1 MNKLSGALRQSKAV
15 SALLQHQQ
23 VRPGQ
28 QLCGGSGL
36 LLGRPKCNAVRQMLD
51 GLGHVEGFHEPLV
64 QRFFRAGGLVTLSP
78 VVQQVEIIGQH
89 PQAVGDVCPLLVRQ
103 ATLGRQGDGIGR
115 RLIRVKPEVVYQLL
129 GGLPGVQVEQ
139 LGGEV
144 DGISVGSTAKAV
156 IIGVVQLHAGVAVGM
171 ERTAHHA
178 MAVGLHAVH
187 LSHLPNGDG
196 GLDSLIQAQGHFSF
210 VSCVA
215 PEYPQ
220 SGNSGVFCFLPE
232 YTENFAGKAKKRQNC
247 NGKRKKPLLVADLQQ
262 QGQRGNRILNKTA
275 ERIIMRKNAKR
286 RADHVAQE
294 YLPAPSNVRLA
305 DLMKEHNISQP
316 ELAKEIG
323 CSKSTI
329 SRFISGA
336 KGTLTHEQVLR
347 IARLF
352 NVSTD
357 FLLGE
362 TNIPDRK
369 NYDIAELGLSVEAA
383 KNLYTGRVN
392 TEVVNLLLEN
402 ARFAELTYRISQ
414 YFDDTFAS
422 GIAAQNAMLTT
433 LSTLLRTKV
442 KTPEAAKA
450 AKDISLRRKPVY
462 QGDLDDIEMYF
473 MAAVKEIKK
482 GIGSHYAEQEAM
494 SKKVAEKMFTELTK
508 GQDVQHPT
516 ITAEQL
522 TDAMLDSVS
531 GMEGATPEALE
542 QLRSGLL
549 GILQSAAEQENAH
562 EADE

>member
-1 MNKLSGALRQSKAV
+1 M
-15 SALLQHQQ
+15 
-23 VRPGQ
+23 
-28 QLCGGSGL
+28 
-36 LLGRPKCNAVRQMLD
+36 
-51 GLGHVEGFHEPLV
+51 
-64 QRFFRAGGLVTLSP
+64 
-78 VVQQVEIIGQH
+78 
-89 PQAVGDVCPLLVRQ
+89 
-103 ATLGRQGDGIGR
+103 
-115 RLIRVKPEVVYQLL
+115 
-129 GGLPGVQVEQ
+129 
-139 LGGEV
+139 
-144 DGISVGSTAKAV
+144 
-156 IIGVVQLHAGVAVGM
+156 
-171 ERTAHHA
+171 
-178 MAVGLHAVH
+178 
-187 LSHLPNGDG
+187 
-196 GLDSLIQAQGHFSF
+196 
-210 VSCVA
+210 
-215 PEYPQ
+215 
-220 SGNSGVFCFLPE
+220 
-232 YTENFAGKAKKRQNC
+232 
-247 NGKRKKPLLVADLQQ
+247 
-262 QGQRGNRILNKTA
+262 
-275 ERIIMRKNAKR
+275 
-286 RADHVAQE
+286 AQE

-336 KGTLTHEQVLR
+336 KGTLTHEQVLK

-392 TEVVNLLLEN
+392 TEV
-402 ARFAELTYRISQ
+402 
-414 YFDDTFAS
+414 
-422 GIAAQNAMLTT
+422 
-433 LSTLLRTKV
+433 V

-522 TDAMLDSVS
+522 TDAMLGSVS

-542 QLRSGLL
+542 QLRNGLL

>member
-1 MNKLSGALRQSKAV
+1 MRKKLKKEGRLHGTGI
-15 SALLQHQQ
+15 SA
-23 VRPGQ
+23 RT
-28 QLCGGSGL
+28 
-36 LLGRPKCNAVRQMLD
+36 
-51 GLGHVEGFHEPLV
+51 V
-64 QRFFRAGGLVTLSP
+64 QRPS
-78 VVQQVEIIGQH
+78 
-89 PQAVGDVCPLLVRQ
+89 C
-103 ATLGRQGDGIGR
+103 
-115 RLIRVKPEVVYQLL
+115 
-129 GGLPGVQVEQ
+129 
-139 LGGEV
+139 
-144 DGISVGSTAKAV
+144 
-156 IIGVVQLHAGVAVGM
+156 
-171 ERTAHHA
+171 
-178 MAVGLHAVH
+178 
-187 LSHLPNGDG
+187 
-196 GLDSLIQAQGHFSF
+196 GLD
-210 VSCVA
+210 
-215 PEYPQ
+215 E
-220 SGNSGVFCFLPE
+220 
-232 YTENFAGKAKKRQNC
+232 
-247 NGKRKKPLLVADLQQ
+247 
-262 QGQRGNRILNKTA
+262 
-275 ERIIMRKNAKR
+275 
-286 RADHVAQE
+286 
-294 YLPAPSNVRLA
+294 
-305 DLMKEHNISQP
+305 KEHNISQP

-392 TEVVNLLLEN
+392 AEVVNLLLEN
-402 ARFAELTYRISQ
+402 ARFTELTYRIAQ

-442 KTPEAAKA
+442 KRKGHQRRPCTKA
-450 AKDISLRRKPVY
+450 TLMTLKCTSWRRSRKS
-462 QGDLDDIEMYF
+462 
-473 MAAVKEIKK
+473 K
-482 GIGSHYAEQEAM
+482 SHYAEQEAM

>member
-1 MNKLSGALRQSKAV
+1 M
-15 SALLQHQQ
+15 
-23 VRPGQ
+23 
-28 QLCGGSGL
+28 
-36 LLGRPKCNAVRQMLD
+36 
-51 GLGHVEGFHEPLV
+51 
-64 QRFFRAGGLVTLSP
+64 
-78 VVQQVEIIGQH
+78 
-89 PQAVGDVCPLLVRQ
+89 
-103 ATLGRQGDGIGR
+103 
-115 RLIRVKPEVVYQLL
+115 
-129 GGLPGVQVEQ
+129 
-139 LGGEV
+139 
-144 DGISVGSTAKAV
+144 
-156 IIGVVQLHAGVAVGM
+156 
-171 ERTAHHA
+171 
-178 MAVGLHAVH
+178 
-187 LSHLPNGDG
+187 
-196 GLDSLIQAQGHFSF
+196 
-210 VSCVA
+210 
-215 PEYPQ
+215 
-220 SGNSGVFCFLPE
+220 
-232 YTENFAGKAKKRQNC
+232 
-247 NGKRKKPLLVADLQQ
+247 
-262 QGQRGNRILNKTA
+262 
-275 ERIIMRKNAKR
+275 
-286 RADHVAQE
+286 AQE
-294 YLPAPSNVRLA
+294 YLPAPSNIRLA

-316 ELAKEIG
+316 ELAKELG

-336 KGTLTHEQVLR
+336 KGTLTHEQVLK

-369 NYDIAELGLSVEAA
+369 NYVEAA

-450 AKDISLRRKPVY
+450 AKDIGLRRKPVY

-494 SKKVAEKMFTELTK
+494 SKKAAEKMFTELTK

>member
-1 MNKLSGALRQSKAV
+1 M
-15 SALLQHQQ
+15 
-23 VRPGQ
+23 
-28 QLCGGSGL
+28 
-36 LLGRPKCNAVRQMLD
+36 
-51 GLGHVEGFHEPLV
+51 
-64 QRFFRAGGLVTLSP
+64 
-78 VVQQVEIIGQH
+78 
-89 PQAVGDVCPLLVRQ
+89 
-103 ATLGRQGDGIGR
+103 
-115 RLIRVKPEVVYQLL
+115 
-129 GGLPGVQVEQ
+129 
-139 LGGEV
+139 
-144 DGISVGSTAKAV
+144 
-156 IIGVVQLHAGVAVGM
+156 
-171 ERTAHHA
+171 
-178 MAVGLHAVH
+178 
-187 LSHLPNGDG
+187 
-196 GLDSLIQAQGHFSF
+196 
-210 VSCVA
+210 
-215 PEYPQ
+215 
-220 SGNSGVFCFLPE
+220 
-232 YTENFAGKAKKRQNC
+232 
-247 NGKRKKPLLVADLQQ
+247 
-262 QGQRGNRILNKTA
+262 
-275 ERIIMRKNAKR
+275 
-286 RADHVAQE
+286 AQE

-305 DLMKEHNISQP
+305 DLMKEHDISQP

-336 KGTLTHEQVLR
+336 KGTLTHEQVLK

-383 KNLYTGRVN
+383 K
-392 TEVVNLLLEN
+392 
-402 ARFAELTYRISQ
+402 
-414 YFDDTFAS
+414 
-422 GIAAQNAMLTT
+422 
-433 LSTLLRTKV
+433 
-442 KTPEAAKA
+442 
-450 AKDISLRRKPVY
+450 DISLRRKPVY

-473 MAAVKEIKK
+473 VAAIKEIKK

>member
-1 MNKLSGALRQSKAV
+1 M
-15 SALLQHQQ
+15 
-23 VRPGQ
+23 
-28 QLCGGSGL
+28 
-36 LLGRPKCNAVRQMLD
+36 
-51 GLGHVEGFHEPLV
+51 
-64 QRFFRAGGLVTLSP
+64 
-78 VVQQVEIIGQH
+78 
-89 PQAVGDVCPLLVRQ
+89 
-103 ATLGRQGDGIGR
+103 
-115 RLIRVKPEVVYQLL
+115 
-129 GGLPGVQVEQ
+129 
-139 LGGEV
+139 
-144 DGISVGSTAKAV
+144 
-156 IIGVVQLHAGVAVGM
+156 
-171 ERTAHHA
+171 
-178 MAVGLHAVH
+178 
-187 LSHLPNGDG
+187 
-196 GLDSLIQAQGHFSF
+196 
-210 VSCVA
+210 
-215 PEYPQ
+215 
-220 SGNSGVFCFLPE
+220 
-232 YTENFAGKAKKRQNC
+232 
-247 NGKRKKPLLVADLQQ
+247 
-262 QGQRGNRILNKTA
+262 
-275 ERIIMRKNAKR
+275 
-286 RADHVAQE
+286 AQE
-294 YLPAPSNVRLA
+294 YLPAPSNIRLA
-305 DLMKEHNISQP
+305 DLMKERNISQP
-316 ELAKEIG
+316 ELAKELG

-336 KGTLTHEQVLR
+336 KGTLTHEQVLK

-392 TEVVNLLLEN
+392 AEVVNLLLEN

-433 LSTLLRTKV
+433 LSTLLRTRV

-473 MAAVKEIKK
+473 MAAIKEIKK

-531 GMEGATPEALE
+531 GMEGATF
-542 QLRSGLL
+542 LL
-549 GILQSAAEQENAH
+549 IASCSA
-562 EADE
+562 

>member
-1 MNKLSGALRQSKAV
+1 M
-15 SALLQHQQ
+15 
-23 VRPGQ
+23 
-28 QLCGGSGL
+28 
-36 LLGRPKCNAVRQMLD
+36 
-51 GLGHVEGFHEPLV
+51 
-64 QRFFRAGGLVTLSP
+64 
-78 VVQQVEIIGQH
+78 
-89 PQAVGDVCPLLVRQ
+89 
-103 ATLGRQGDGIGR
+103 
-115 RLIRVKPEVVYQLL
+115 
-129 GGLPGVQVEQ
+129 
-139 LGGEV
+139 
-144 DGISVGSTAKAV
+144 
-156 IIGVVQLHAGVAVGM
+156 
-171 ERTAHHA
+171 
-178 MAVGLHAVH
+178 
-187 LSHLPNGDG
+187 
-196 GLDSLIQAQGHFSF
+196 
-210 VSCVA
+210 
-215 PEYPQ
+215 
-220 SGNSGVFCFLPE
+220 
-232 YTENFAGKAKKRQNC
+232 
-247 NGKRKKPLLVADLQQ
+247 
-262 QGQRGNRILNKTA
+262 
-275 ERIIMRKNAKR
+275 
-286 RADHVAQE
+286 AQE

-336 KGTLTHEQVLR
+336 KGTLTHEQVLK

-369 NYDIAELGLSVEAA
+369 NYDIAELGLSVE
-383 KNLYTGRVN
+383 
-392 TEVVNLLLEN
+392 
-402 ARFAELTYRISQ
+402 
-414 YFDDTFAS
+414 
-422 GIAAQNAMLTT
+422 
-433 LSTLLRTKV
+433 
-442 KTPEAAKA
+442 A

-494 SKKVAEKMFTELTK
+494 SKKAAEKMFTELTK

-531 GMEGATPEALE
+531 GMKGATSEALE
-542 QLRSGLL
+542 QLRNGLL

>member
-1 MNKLSGALRQSKAV
+1 M
-15 SALLQHQQ
+15 
-23 VRPGQ
+23 
-28 QLCGGSGL
+28 
-36 LLGRPKCNAVRQMLD
+36 
-51 GLGHVEGFHEPLV
+51 
-64 QRFFRAGGLVTLSP
+64 
-78 VVQQVEIIGQH
+78 
-89 PQAVGDVCPLLVRQ
+89 
-103 ATLGRQGDGIGR
+103 
-115 RLIRVKPEVVYQLL
+115 
-129 GGLPGVQVEQ
+129 
-139 LGGEV
+139 
-144 DGISVGSTAKAV
+144 
-156 IIGVVQLHAGVAVGM
+156 
-171 ERTAHHA
+171 
-178 MAVGLHAVH
+178 
-187 LSHLPNGDG
+187 
-196 GLDSLIQAQGHFSF
+196 
-210 VSCVA
+210 
-215 PEYPQ
+215 
-220 SGNSGVFCFLPE
+220 
-232 YTENFAGKAKKRQNC
+232 
-247 NGKRKKPLLVADLQQ
+247 PLLVAELQQ

-275 ERIIMRKNAKR
+275 ERIIMRKKLK
-286 RADHVAQE
+286 RADHMAQE

-305 DLMKEHNISQP
+305 DLMKEHGISRQD
-316 ELAKEIG
+316 LAKEIG

-336 KGTLTHEQVLR
+336 KGTLTHEQVLK

-362 TNIPDRK
+362 TNIPDRE

-402 ARFAELTYRISQ
+402 ARFAELTYRIAQ

-433 LSTLLRTKV
+433 LSTLLRTRV

-508 GQDVQHPT
+508 GQDVQRPN
-516 ITAEQL
+516 ITAEQVV
-522 TDAMLDSVS
+522 DVVLDSVS
-531 GMEGATPEALE
+531 DMEGATPETLE

-549 GILQSAAEQENAH
+549 GVMQAQGNAR
-562 EADE
+562 ETDE

>member
-1 MNKLSGALRQSKAV
+1 M
-15 SALLQHQQ
+15 
-23 VRPGQ
+23 
-28 QLCGGSGL
+28 
-36 LLGRPKCNAVRQMLD
+36 
-51 GLGHVEGFHEPLV
+51 
-64 QRFFRAGGLVTLSP
+64 
-78 VVQQVEIIGQH
+78 
-89 PQAVGDVCPLLVRQ
+89 
-103 ATLGRQGDGIGR
+103 
-115 RLIRVKPEVVYQLL
+115 
-129 GGLPGVQVEQ
+129 
-139 LGGEV
+139 
-144 DGISVGSTAKAV
+144 
-156 IIGVVQLHAGVAVGM
+156 
-171 ERTAHHA
+171 
-178 MAVGLHAVH
+178 
-187 LSHLPNGDG
+187 
-196 GLDSLIQAQGHFSF
+196 
-210 VSCVA
+210 
-215 PEYPQ
+215 
-220 SGNSGVFCFLPE
+220 
-232 YTENFAGKAKKRQNC
+232 
-247 NGKRKKPLLVADLQQ
+247 
-262 QGQRGNRILNKTA
+262 
-275 ERIIMRKNAKR
+275 
-286 RADHVAQE
+286 AQE

-336 KGTLTHEQVLR
+336 KGTLTHEQVLK

-392 TEVVNLLLEN
+392 AGVVNLLLEN

-433 LSTLLRTKV
+433 LSTLLRTRV

-482 GIGSHYAEQEAM
+482 GIGAM
-494 SKKVAEKMFTELTK
+494 RRTGSQRARRKWREKMFTELTK

-531 GMEGATPEALE
+531 GME
-542 QLRSGLL
+542 LRRKRWNSCRNGLL
-549 GILQSAAEQENAH
+549 GILRSARAGKCP
-562 EADE
+562 

>member
-1 MNKLSGALRQSKAV
+1 M
-15 SALLQHQQ
+15 
-23 VRPGQ
+23 
-28 QLCGGSGL
+28 
-36 LLGRPKCNAVRQMLD
+36 
-51 GLGHVEGFHEPLV
+51 
-64 QRFFRAGGLVTLSP
+64 
-78 VVQQVEIIGQH
+78 
-89 PQAVGDVCPLLVRQ
+89 
-103 ATLGRQGDGIGR
+103 
-115 RLIRVKPEVVYQLL
+115 
-129 GGLPGVQVEQ
+129 
-139 LGGEV
+139 
-144 DGISVGSTAKAV
+144 
-156 IIGVVQLHAGVAVGM
+156 
-171 ERTAHHA
+171 
-178 MAVGLHAVH
+178 
-187 LSHLPNGDG
+187 
-196 GLDSLIQAQGHFSF
+196 
-210 VSCVA
+210 
-215 PEYPQ
+215 
-220 SGNSGVFCFLPE
+220 
-232 YTENFAGKAKKRQNC
+232 
-247 NGKRKKPLLVADLQQ
+247 
-262 QGQRGNRILNKTA
+262 
-275 ERIIMRKNAKR
+275 
-286 RADHVAQE
+286 AQE
-294 YLPAPSNVRLA
+294 YLPAPSNIRLV

-316 ELAKEIG
+316 ELAKELG

-329 SRFISGA
+329 NRFISGA
-336 KGTLTHEQVLR
+336 KGTLTHEQVLK

-402 ARFAELTYRISQ
+402 ARFAELTYRIAQ

-516 ITAEQL
+516 ITAEQQTQCWVAFRAWREPRRKHWNSCGTVCWESCSL
-522 TDAMLDSVS
+522 PQSRK
-531 GMEGATPEALE
+531 TPMKQTNE
-542 QLRSGLL
+542 RL
-549 GILQSAAEQENAH
+549 GTERRCRRAGQPDRQQQVLYRQGGK
-562 EADE
+562 

>member
-1 MNKLSGALRQSKAV
+1 M
-15 SALLQHQQ
+15 
-23 VRPGQ
+23 
-28 QLCGGSGL
+28 
-36 LLGRPKCNAVRQMLD
+36 
-51 GLGHVEGFHEPLV
+51 
-64 QRFFRAGGLVTLSP
+64 
-78 VVQQVEIIGQH
+78 
-89 PQAVGDVCPLLVRQ
+89 
-103 ATLGRQGDGIGR
+103 
-115 RLIRVKPEVVYQLL
+115 
-129 GGLPGVQVEQ
+129 
-139 LGGEV
+139 
-144 DGISVGSTAKAV
+144 
-156 IIGVVQLHAGVAVGM
+156 
-171 ERTAHHA
+171 
-178 MAVGLHAVH
+178 
-187 LSHLPNGDG
+187 
-196 GLDSLIQAQGHFSF
+196 
-210 VSCVA
+210 
-215 PEYPQ
+215 
-220 SGNSGVFCFLPE
+220 
-232 YTENFAGKAKKRQNC
+232 
-247 NGKRKKPLLVADLQQ
+247 
-262 QGQRGNRILNKTA
+262 
-275 ERIIMRKNAKR
+275 
-286 RADHVAQE
+286 AQE

-336 KGTLTHEQVLR
+336 KGTLTHEQVLK

-402 ARFAELTYRISQ
+402 ARFAELTYRIAQ

-462 QGDLDDIEMYF
+462 QGDLDNIEMYF

-482 GIGSHYAEQEAM
+482 GHREPLCRTGSNEQESGREDVHRIDQRAGCAAPNDYGRA
-494 SKKVAEKMFTELTK
+494 VDRCNV
-508 GQDVQHPT
+508 GQRFGYGRSYAGST
-516 ITAEQL
+516 GTA
-522 TDAMLDSVS
+522 AKRSV
-531 GMEGATPEALE
+531 GNLAVCRRAGKRP
-542 QLRSGLL
+542 
-549 GILQSAAEQENAH
+549 
-562 EADE
+562 